1 MPKARSSG
9 RATLASVRPDFSG
22 VEMPITPDSR
32 TTGTTGVSP
41 RNRFGNIGRS
51 AARAL
56 ANNCFKCSKIS

>member
-1 MPKARSSG
+1 M
-9 RATLASVRPDFSG
+9 ASVRPDFSG